1 VLTRWTGVGLKTI
14 VLLLFTLW
22 TIVPIALVVTNS
34 FKKEMDIFTTTPV
47 LWFTPTLTNYFNAFS
62 KGDFSLYF
70 INSSYVAVISSLI
83 AVCFGTFAAYGIIG
97 FRSRWS
103 NTIANGFLLGKLVPA
118 ISMLLPMFT
127 LIRLTGFLGTL
138 VGPILAH
145 AALNLPFIIWLL
157 MGFIRDVP
165 KELNDA
171 ATIDGCTKM
180 QVFWKIIV
188 PIILPGIAAA
198 SILAMQYSWNELLF
212 SMQLTDM
219 DTYTL
224 PVGISTF
231 VGAISVDWGKS
242 SAAATVTMVPM
253 IIIGFFVQKYIA
265 QGTTSG
271 AVKG

>member
-127 LIRLTGFLGTL
+127 L
-138 VGPILAH
+138 
-145 AALNLPFIIWLL
+145 
-157 MGFIRDVP
+157 
-165 KELNDA
+165 
-171 ATIDGCTKM
+171 
-180 QVFWKIIV
+180 
-188 PIILPGIAAA
+188 
-198 SILAMQYSWNELLF
+198 
-212 SMQLTDM
+212 
-219 DTYTL
+219 
-224 PVGISTF
+224 
-231 VGAISVDWGKS
+231 
-242 SAAATVTMVPM
+242 
-253 IIIGFFVQKYIA
+253 KYL
-265 QGTTSG
+265 
-271 AVKG
+271 